1 MDTKLHTRSREY
13 LRSRTQIDAWW
24 AFRPYDNNDL
34 TTKTMMIT
42 QKWWFIFTPSMSNI
56 VSLHKKAKQ
65 SFILSRPFLLSLFAF
80 PLFIP
85 VKISSS
91 IGFHN
96 QFEFICFVVD
106 LWIQCWMLNKKSCWQ
121 RQIYYFSFLFYSNCL
136 ILSTMGKD
144 CPNKSFL

>member
-42 QKWWFIFTPSMSNI
+42 QKWWFIFTPSMSYSFPFI
-56 VSLHKKAKQ
+56 KKQ
-65 SFILSRPFLLSLFAF
+65 NNHSSYLVHFFFHFLLF
-80 PLFIP
+80 PFFIS

-106 LWIQCWMLNKKSCWQ
+106 LWIQCWMLNKKELLAAAD
-121 RQIYYFSFLFYSNCL
+121 ILLFIFILFKLPYSFNNAKR
-136 ILSTMGKD
+136 LS
-144 CPNKSFL
+144 

>member
-1 MDTKLHTRSREY
+1 
-13 LRSRTQIDAWW
+13 
-24 AFRPYDNNDL
+24 
-34 TTKTMMIT
+34 MMVHLYSINV
-42 QKWWFIFTPSMSNI
+42 IFF
-56 VSLHKKAKQ
+56 SLHKKAKQ
-65 SFILSRPFLLSLFAF
+65 SFILSRPFLLSLFAI

-136 ILSTMGKD
+136 IRSTRRKD
-144 CPNKSFL
+144 SPNKNHFVSNVKNKDSSSGYYDAVYGVIFFIFDMY